1 MKKWYNFETMF
12 KSLRDDLR
20 VYLKNHKIRYEL
32 SGCFEGYHFEI
43 FASEAEAGAI
53 DDFLDSI
60 SIAEE
65 R

>member
-12 KSLRDDLR
+12 KSLRDCSCR
-20 VYLKNHKIRYEL
+20 YLKEHHIRYEL
-32 SGCFEGYHFEI
+32 SGCYEGYHFEI

-60 SIAEE
+60 CIYEE